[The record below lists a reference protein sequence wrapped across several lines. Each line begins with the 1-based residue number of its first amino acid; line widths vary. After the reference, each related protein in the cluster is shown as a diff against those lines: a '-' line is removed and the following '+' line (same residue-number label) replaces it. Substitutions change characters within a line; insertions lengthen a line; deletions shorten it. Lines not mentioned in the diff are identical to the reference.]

1 MNSANTVPGISSWD
15 DLNYWNTG
23 EWQVV
28 QEKLEDNNF
37 NPLKENLFAA
47 LNATPFNLT
56 KVVLMG
62 QDPYPALQYSTG
74 LAFSIP
80 LQSPSIPPTLRI
92 ILQELENDL
101 HLPFP
106 KTGNLEKW
114 ASQGVLLWNAI
125 PSCETGKSMSHD
137 WTEWSYLTQEMVESL
152 SAKGNVV
159 FALLGG
165 VARRYSKYVDTVRN
179 DLIETGH
186 PSPRGNMASKS
197 PFTGSRVFST
207 INARLSARGFLPIEW
222 QLDALQPTIYKTPMV
237 NTKTWE
243 PIEHIP
249 PWEESHATVT
259 RRALKTKEAGTLQL

>member
-1 MNSANTVPGISSWD
+1 MNNWD
-15 DLNYWNTG
+15 DLRYWDTG

-28 QEKLEDNNF
+28 QEKLETAAY
-37 NPLKENLFAA
+37 NPAQENLFAA
-47 LNATPFNLT
+47 LDATPFSCV

-62 QDPYPALQYSTG
+62 QDPYPDPKYATG
-74 LAFSIP
+74 LSFSIP
-80 LQSPSIPPTLRI
+80 TSSPTIPPTLRI
-92 ILQELENDL
+92 ILQELEDDL

-106 KTGNLEKW
+106 KNGNLEKW

-137 WTEWSYLTQEMVESL
+137 WTEWSYLTQEVVTSL
-152 SAKGNVV
+152 SAKGNIV
-159 FALLGG
+159 FAFLGG

-197 PFTGSRVFST
+197 PFTGSRIFST
-207 INARLSARGFLPIEW
+207 INARLSARGFLPIDWE
-222 QLDALQPTIYKTPMV
+222 LKKIQPTLFKTPVV

-249 PWEESHATVT
+249 PWEDQHASVKSRTL
-259 RRALKTKEAGTLQL
+259 RTKEDRTL